1 MLTRP
6 SSGCWW
12 TNGPTGL
19 RLPLAQLTGVSISP
33 FTKLVRRRCRLALGF
48 VRRWT
53 LWVRERCKRLAT
65 CSGSRCCRR
74 PRAPRKSNTDILEN
88 AAPLEYTMDN
98 RNPGVSVVISRG
110 GAGPVDRR
118 LELVREGCMTIQEA
132 ALFSG
137 VGRSF
142 LYEAM
147 KRGELPYV
155 KIGSARRIPKRALEE
170 WLAKNVALS
179 NRLDEPA
186 IAEESTDGE
195 AHWSNYWEKWK

>member
-1 MLTRP
+1 M
-6 SSGCWW
+6 
-12 TNGPTGL
+12 
-19 RLPLAQLTGVSISP
+19 
-33 FTKLVRRRCRLALGF
+33 
-48 VRRWT
+48 
-53 LWVRERCKRLAT
+53 
-65 CSGSRCCRR
+65 
-74 PRAPRKSNTDILEN
+74 
-88 AAPLEYTMDN
+88 
-98 RNPGVSVVISRG
+98 
-110 GAGPVDRR
+110 DRR

-132 ALFSG
+132 VLFSG

-186 IAEESTDGE
+186 IAEENTDGE
-195 AHWSNYWEKWK
+195 AHWSNYWEKWKARDVFRRRLEALQHLLEDGAIEVLLLKWRHRAKGNKEWQIGNLGGIFTSLESAKDNALTLVEALCGEGNGGDKLLIEWRDGDGNRLIALGTCGHVELAIECVRMNR

>member
-1 MLTRP
+1 
-6 SSGCWW
+6 
-12 TNGPTGL
+12 
-19 RLPLAQLTGVSISP
+19 
-33 FTKLVRRRCRLALGF
+33 
-48 VRRWT
+48 
-53 LWVRERCKRLAT
+53 
-65 CSGSRCCRR
+65 
-74 PRAPRKSNTDILEN
+74 
-88 AAPLEYTMDN
+88 
-98 RNPGVSVVISRG
+98 
-110 GAGPVDRR
+110 
-118 LELVREGCMTIQEA
+118 MTIQEA

-186 IAEESTDGE
+186 LAEESTDGE
-195 AHWSNYWEKWK
+195 ANWSNYWEKWKARDVFRRRLEALQHLLEDGAIEVLLLKWRHRAKGNKEWQTGNLGGIFTSLESAKDNALALAEALCGAGNGRDKLLIEWRDGDGNRLIALGTCGHVELAIECVRMTR